1 MKPTLVTG
9 ANGHVGNNLCRALV
23 ARGETVR
30 AMLRRTADPTPLAGL
45 DVEIVHG
52 DILDAAS
59 CERAVAGCER
69 VYHTAAG
76 FLMWSKNPERDIVE
90 PSAAGT
96 RHVLEAA
103 AKAGV
108 SKVLYVST
116 GGTIGFPSHPS
127 EHWDETHVNTT
138 PQTWYLKGKV
148 VAEETAFE
156 IARRTSMPV
165 TAVNPGLILGPRF
178 FKVSESV
185 RQIVDFVN
193 APPPVYFDGGFGIV
207 DVEDVVAGA
216 LLAMDKGR
224 NCERYIVSGED
235 VTVLDA
241 FTISAELIG
250 VKPPSIRVPLPL
262 LRVMAGGMELASKLT
277 GQRPMLDRSMVDEF
291 AGKWA
296 YHSSA
301 KAERELGYRAR
312 GAREVIRRTIAW
324 AVDRG
329 FVPEQRRAALRLAP
343 ELQHAY

>member
-23 ARGETVR
+23 ARGERVR
-30 AMLRRTADPTPLAGL
+30 AMMRRTADPAPLAGL

-52 DILDAAS
+52 DILDPAS
-59 CERAVAGCER
+59 CEHAVAGCER
-69 VYHTAAG
+69 VYHAAAG
-76 FLMWSKNPERDIVE
+76 FLMWSRNPERDIVE

-116 GGTIGFPSHPS
+116 GGTIGFASTPG
-127 EHWDETHVNTT
+127 EHWDEGHQNTT
-138 PQTWYLKGKV
+138 PHTWYLKGKV
-148 VAEETAFE
+148 VAERTAFD
-156 IARRTSMPV
+156 IARRTKMPV

-193 APPPVYFDGGFGIV
+193 QPPPVYFDGGFGVV
-207 DVEDVVAGA
+207 DVEDVVSGA
-216 LLAMDKGR
+216 LLGMEKGR
-224 NCERYIVSGED
+224 DCERYIVSGED
-235 VTVLDA
+235 VTVLQA
-241 FTISAELIG
+241 FTICAELIG
-250 VKPPSIRVPLPL
+250 VKPPSLRVPLPL
-262 LRVMAGGMELASKLT
+262 LRLMAGGMELASKLT
-277 GQRPMLDRSMVDEF
+277 GKRPMLDRSMVDEF
-291 AGKWA
+291 AGKWG

-301 KAERELGYRAR
+301 KAERELGYRYR
-312 GAREVIRRTIAW
+312 SARETLRRTVAW

-329 FVPEQRRAALRLAP
+329 FVPEKRRAALQLAP